1 MLVASGRDLQPHG
14 HWKDIE
20 RMKLMNSLMVAGIA
34 CATILLAGC
43 ASTHTEMNTPSTQT
57 AVNLSQNNFK
67 VIKAGAIGTSHGF
80 RLLGILPFA
89 GANETQ
95 ARSDLYKHC
104 GQPLEGRP
112 VTLANTTY
120 SKSTTYLILFSIPK
134 VTAEADVVEYINA
147 PAAPTP
153 PPH

>member
-1 MLVASGRDLQPHG
+1 MRF
-14 HWKDIE
+14 
-20 RMKLMNSLMVAGIA
+20 MKSFMVAGTA
-34 CATILLAGC
+34 CAGILLAGC
-43 ASTHTEMNTPSTQT
+43 ASSHTEMNTPSTQT

-95 ARSDLYKHC
+95 ARSDLYRRV
-104 GQPLEGRP
+104 GQPLEGKP

-120 SKSTTYLILFSIPK
+120 SKSTIYLILFSIPK
-134 VTAEADVVEYINA
+134 VTAEADVVEYINTPGA
-147 PAAPTP
+147 TP
-153 PPH
+153 PAH